1 MRVFPKFKNYSKVS
15 GSFLERLELILAF
28 FITLTFV
35 FFFPSIGD
43 IEFNQSLY
51 IFYSFAFLLTF
62 IGTFLSKIIKN
73 NAKLIIEYIYG
84 LAVLLFIDI
93 AF

>member
-43 IEFNQSLY
+43 VEFNQSLY

-73 NAKLIIEYIYG
+73 NAKLIIEYIWFSS
-84 LAVLLFIDI
+84 FII
-93 AF
+93 Y